1 MKSCFFRIISFSL
14 NYGQRVSKS
23 KEVKIRD
30 HAAGVT
36 YEVSGELGCECFM
49 EKTGF
54 KDATASKKEP
64 LQRDPISLP
73 DQLIIV
79 CRISSRQLTQ
89 ARAARKLGLAVDPGN
104 PAYWNLFMQLEER
117 NNVSFDEKINY
128 ISYMGLYLKKIYVE

>member
-49 EKTGF
+49 EETGF
-54 KDATASKKEP
+54 KDAPASKKEP

-73 DQLIIV
+73 DQLIG
-79 CRISSRQLTQ
+79 SRQQT
-89 ARAARKLGLAVDPGN
+89 ATLGSG
-104 PAYWNLFMQLEER
+104 
-117 NNVSFDEKINY
+117 
-128 ISYMGLYLKKIYVE
+128 KKIGSRCNINELYSIFMI

>member
-1 MKSCFFRIISFSL
+1 M
-14 NYGQRVSKS
+14 SKS

-49 EKTGF
+49 EETGF
-54 KDATASKKEP
+54 KDAPASKKEP

-79 CRISSRQLTQ
+79 CRISSRQLTPSSKEIGSGCGSGESCLLESFY
-89 ARAARKLGLAVDPGN
+89 ATRRK
-104 PAYWNLFMQLEER
+104 
-117 NNVSFDEKINY
+117 K
-128 ISYMGLYLKKIYVE
+128 